1 MSSAP
6 VSDEGTVPKDV
17 DLLAEFGRRVRK
29 ARGAAGISQEELGHR
44 CGLHRTYIS
53 SLERGERNVGLLN
66 ILTVATVLEVEPAEL
81 LAGLV
86 RLPRLE

>member
-1 MSSAP
+1 MP
-6 VSDEGTVPKDV
+6 DDV

-29 ARGAAGISQEELGHR
+29 ARGVAGLSQEELGHR

-66 ILTVATVLEVEPAEL
+66 ILTLATVLGVDAGTL
-81 LAGLV
+81 LVGLS
-86 RLPRLE
+86 RLSRLE